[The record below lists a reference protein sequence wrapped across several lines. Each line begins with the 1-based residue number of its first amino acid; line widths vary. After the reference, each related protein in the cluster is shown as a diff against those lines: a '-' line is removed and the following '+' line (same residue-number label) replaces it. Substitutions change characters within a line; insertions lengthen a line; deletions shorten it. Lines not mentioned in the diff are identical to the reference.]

1 MLNRIKYIVVTVITF
16 LVIFTGCQEEK
27 TQISL
32 EKQEDGSTQ
41 QSTVV
46 NEDSIYV
53 YVCGQVKNPGVYCLK
68 SSDRVFMAIDKA
80 GGLTDKAQK
89 TGIDMA
95 KILEDG
101 QNIIILS
108 QKEYEKSLKEK
119 NKKSANDESSDNS
132 TSDKE
137 GTEGS
142 LVNINTADISQLTTL
157 SGIGETRAKAI
168 IAYREEN
175 GDFKSKEDIKNVSG
189 IGEST
194 YSNIEKMITV
204 N

>member
-1 MLNRIKYIVVTVITF
+1 MLNRINYIVITVITF
-16 LVIFTGCQEEK
+16 LIIFAGCQDK
-27 TQISL
+27 NSQISL
-32 EKQEDGSTQ
+32 EKQVDSSTQ

-46 NEDSIYV
+46 DKDLIYV
-53 YVCGQVKNPGVYCLK
+53 YVSGQVENPGVYCLK

-89 TGIDMA
+89 SGIEMA
-95 KILEDG
+95 KTLEDG
-101 QNIIILS
+101 QNLIILS
-108 QKEYEKSLKEK
+108 QKEYEKSLKEEA
-119 NKKSANDESSDNS
+119 ANDEKSDNS
-132 TSDKE
+132 TSDE
-137 GTEGS
+137 EEN
-142 LVNINTADISQLTTL
+142 LVNINTADIIKLTTL

>member
-46 NEDSIYV
+46 SEDSIYV
-53 YVCGQVKNPGVYCLK
+53 YVSGQVKNPGVYCLK

-95 KILEDG
+95 KVLEDG
-101 QNIIILS
+101 QNLIILS

-119 NKKSANDESSDNS
+119 NEKSANDESSDNS
-132 TSDKE
+132 NSDKE

>member
-46 NEDSIYV
+46 SEDSIYV
-53 YVCGQVKNPGVYCLK
+53 YVSGQVKNPGVYCLK

-95 KILEDG
+95 KVLEDG
-101 QNIIILS
+101 QNLIILS
-108 QKEYEKSLKEK
+108 QKEYERSLKEK
-119 NKKSANDESSDNS
+119 NEKFANDESSDNS
-132 TSDKE
+132 TSGKE
-137 GTEGS
+137 ATEGS

-189 IGEST
+189 IGKST

>member
-1 MLNRIKYIVVTVITF
+1 MLNRINYIVITVITF
-16 LVIFTGCQEEK
+16 LIIFAGCQDK
-27 TQISL
+27 NSQISL
-32 EKQEDGSTQ
+32 EKQVDSSTQ

-46 NEDSIYV
+46 DKDLIYV
-53 YVCGQVKNPGVYCLK
+53 YVSGQVENPGVYCLK

-89 TGIDMA
+89 SGIEMA
-95 KILEDG
+95 KTLEDG
-101 QNIIILS
+101 QNLIILS
-108 QKEYEKSLKEK
+108 QKEYEKSLKEE
-119 NKKSANDESSDNS
+119 ATNDEKSDNS
-132 TSDKE
+132 TSDE
-137 GTEGS
+137 EEN
-142 LVNINTADISQLTTL
+142 LVNINTADISKLTTL